1 MYALVDVE
9 TTGLSQYTDRVVQIA
24 VRQLNADGSHH
35 DWSTLVDPERDPGP
49 SHIHGITADHLRGAP
64 RFGDVV
70 DQVAGLLAGRV
81 VVAHNASFDWKF
93 ISQECARTTTRPDA
107 EFRLCTLAM
116 ARRLDLPLPDL
127 KLGTLA
133 RWAGVQQLRWHD
145 ARDDVNT
152 LHGIFH
158 RLWTVSAQTGL
169 PLPYTRN
176 GDLEIAP
183 PVVRAPRIDSPW
195 AAPGSW
201 IAGTPITQGTR
212 FCITGGT
219 TTARAVLY
227 EQAILGEL
235 VPMNSVSSRTS
246 LVVANSSATESTK
259 LRRARELGL
268 PVIDEDVFLALLSDI
283 RPGRAKGAKEQAA
296 RPSQVTAPLAGRRVL
311 VVGGTHHA
319 QAAARTAVTAG
330 GGRCAVNLTPTVN
343 AAILLAGW
351 EADGRADRLRTL
363 DRLDANTL
371 LPLSTAVAAATA
383 PDPDTDSGTG
393 TVDAATSSPDVLPQ
407 PPRRVQDRRPEPAS
421 PTRQPAPAEPL
432 DLASSDPA
440 ERPILTEQAAE
451 IASLGRG
458 QVIDLPADSSTWHLF
473 VTWPLLE
480 SPLEVDVLALV
491 VDDAGRVLSDD
502 HLAFFNS
509 PETPGGSV
517 RVDVATDGEAEVEL
531 DLDELTNPGHKV
543 VLAACLTGEHTFGD
557 LGPIEFVVRDGEG
570 RPAARSVLDAATVEK
585 SLLLAEFYQRGE
597 QWRIRA
603 IGQGHEDS
611 LEEFV
616 TRHGVT
622 VD

>member
-35 DWSTLVDPERDPGP
+35 DWSTLIDPDRDPGP
-49 SHIHGITADHLRGAP
+49 THIHGITADHLRGAP

-70 DQVAGLLAGRV
+70 DQVAGLLAGRI

-93 ISQECARTTTRPDA
+93 ISQECARTTIRPDA

-158 RLWTVSAQTGL
+158 RLWKVSAETGL

-183 PVVRAPRIDSPW
+183 PVVRAPKADSPW
-195 AAPGSW
+195 AAPGPW
-201 IAGTPITQGTR
+201 TVGTPLTQGTR
-212 FCITGGT
+212 FCVTGGT

-227 EQAILGEL
+227 ERAIQGEL

-246 LVVANSSATESTK
+246 LLVANSSLIESVK

-268 PVIDEDVFLALLSDI
+268 PVIDESLFLSLLTDI
-283 RPGRAKGAKEQAA
+283 RPGRAKGARTPATRPAKE
-296 RPSQVTAPLAGRRVL
+296 TAPPREAGPLAGRRVL
-311 VVGGTHHA
+311 VVGGTHQE
-319 QAAARTAVTAG
+319 QADVRTAVAAA
-330 GGRCAVNLTPTVN
+330 GGRCAVNLTPSVN
-343 AAILLAGW
+343 AAILLSGW
-351 EADGRADRLRTL
+351 DADGRADRLRIL
-363 DRLDANTL
+363 DRLAADTL
-371 LPLSTAVAAATA
+371 RPMTPTAAAAT
-383 PDPDTDSGTG
+383 
-393 TVDAATSSPDVLPQ
+393 DAASSTRPVRQ
-407 PPRRVQDRRPEPAS
+407 PPSHLPPGRPDRPSPAQEPGPAGSPGRPAS
-421 PTRQPAPAEPL
+421 DFAEQP
-432 DLASSDPA
+432 D
-440 ERPILTEQAAE
+440 LTERSVE
-451 IASLGRG
+451 IPSLSRG

-480 SPLEVDVLALV
+480 PPLEVDVLALV
-491 VDDAGRVLSDD
+491 VDDTGRVLSDD

-517 RVDVATDGEAEVEL
+517 RVDVATDGEADVDL
-531 DLDELTNPGHKV
+531 DLDELANPGHRV
-543 VLAACLTGEHTFGD
+543 MVAACLSGEHTFSD
-557 LGPIEFVVRDGEG
+557 LGPVEFVLRDADG
-570 RPAARSVLDAATVEK
+570 RPAARAVLDAATVEK
-585 SLLLAEFYQRGE
+585 ALVLAEFYQRGE

-603 IGQGHEDS
+603 IGQGYEDT

-616 TRHGVT
+616 TRHGV
-622 VD
+622 VVG